1 MEIVERSKEGES
13 LKFIRNLVNLKL
25 HDPHQFRISISE
37 VEQSQKSSMF
47 QKIIQSIDKLLSTE
61 YKVRNFNESILDYSN
76 NINYVCLDNSSNV
89 EYMGQWEILKFW
101 LNRVGLVSIMIQFG
115 KKVPLISITQTQ

>member
-1 MEIVERSKEGES
+1 MEIVERSKEDES

-47 QKIIQSIDKLLSTE
+47 QKIIQSIDKLLSME

-76 NINYVCLDNSSNV
+76 NINYVCLDNSNV

-101 LNRVGLVSIMIQFG
+101 LNRVGLVSTIMIQW
-115 KKVPLISITQTQ
+115 SHSNT

>member
-47 QKIIQSIDKLLSTE
+47 QKIMQSIEALEKSKFISKAKKDTVTSFETA
-61 YKVRNFNESILDYSN
+61 
-76 NINYVCLDNSSNV
+76 
-89 EYMGQWEILKFW
+89 QW
-101 LNRVGLVSIMIQFG
+101 
-115 KKVPLISITQTQ
+115 